1 MKSWPPLYRPGM
13 IPCLGVDQTDCAG
26 PVYAASTA
34 AVAWPSFAAFPSVYP
49 SAALSASLS

>member
-1 MKSWPPLYRPGM
+1 MFRSGPNSL
-13 IPCLGVDQTDCAG
+13 AG
-26 PVYAASTA
+26 PVYSAATA